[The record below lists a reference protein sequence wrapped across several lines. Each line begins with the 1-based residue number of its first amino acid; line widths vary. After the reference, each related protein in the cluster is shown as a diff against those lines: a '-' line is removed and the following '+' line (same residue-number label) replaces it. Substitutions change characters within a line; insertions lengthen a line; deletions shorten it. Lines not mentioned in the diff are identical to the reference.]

1 MITAITGEA
10 AFSDGLQVAPH
21 SLFSDLLKTHPG
33 HATSVRVRELPV
45 EGWKQLVLGI
55 HASDKGEFEVEAA
68 MGPEHRVEG
77 LFLSHHHSFYEARIP
92 ADSERRA
99 FHEGVIATD
108 LRGQHEFSWGHVFC
122 RLDKKTNRD
131 WLVLIYSPFSNIPM
145 HKREVYKI
153 LTEHEKTA

>member
-21 SLFSDLLKTHPG
+21 CTLSALLKTHPG
-33 HATSVRVRELPV
+33 HATSVRELPV

-55 HASDKGEFEVEAA
+55 HASDQGYFEVEVA
-68 MGPEHRVEG
+68 MGPELRVEG
-77 LFLSHHHSFYEARIP
+77 LFLSHHHPFYEAGTP
-92 ADSERRA
+92 GDSERRA

-108 LRGQHEFSWGHVFC
+108 LRGQQEFSWGHVFC
-122 RLDKKTNRD
+122 RVDKKSNRD

-145 HKREVYKI
+145 HKREVYRI
-153 LTEHEKTA
+153 LMEHEKTP